1 MNILFF
7 YRVYPNYGGVEVVTS
22 VLAKRFVEDGH
33 QVTIASLE
41 QPHPELKDQNIDG
54 IELVTLHHPVLAKDN
69 VARLHQVIVDKKID
83 IIVNQWGLPYK
94 TTILCN
100 KAIKGT
106 NCKLVSVLHGAPN
119 ISKVIIKAQDKV
131 KNVTNPISKLVYSS
145 ILKAKEEVIKWSI
158 RYACKHNEKYI
169 MLSNAFIE
177 PLIKYAR
184 IKDSA
189 NITAIGNPVTIPVDL
204 SGFDLKNKKKQ
215 ILYVGRMD
223 FENKRV
229 NRIVEAWEGIADR
242 HKDWELVLVGNGP
255 HKSLLQEYVAQ
266 HHIDR
271 VRFEGFQVEAP
282 IRYYKDASIF
292 MLTSDLEGFGLVII
306 ESMSF
311 GCVPIVYGSYEAVYD
326 IIEHGKS
333 GFITPMPYS
342 KSKTMEYMEQLIEN
356 ENLRNDMAKNA
367 MTRSKLFSID
377 SIAKKWYDL
386 FDEVLKHH
394 HQKYK

>member
-22 VLAKRFVEDGH
+22 VLAKRFVADGH
-33 QVTIASLE
+33 HVTIASLE

-54 IELVTLHHPVLAKDN
+54 VELISLHHPVLAKDN
-69 VARLHQVIVDKKID
+69 IQRLHQVVVDKKID

-94 TTILCN
+94 TTMLCN

-106 NCKLVSVLHGAPN
+106 SCKLVSVLHGAPN

-131 KNVTNPISKLVYSS
+131 KNTSNPIAKFGFSA

-158 RYACKHNEKYI
+158 RYACRHNEKYI
-169 MLSNAFIE
+169 MLSNAFID

-184 IKDSA
+184 IKDAS

-204 SGFDLKNKKKQ
+204 NGFSLDNKKKQ
-215 ILYVGRMD
+215 LLYVGRMD
-223 FENKRV
+223 YENKRV
-229 NRIVEAWEGIADR
+229 NRIVEAWQDIAER
-242 HKDWELVLVGNGP
+242 HKDWELVLVGDGP
-255 HKSLLQEYVAQ
+255 HKQQLMDYVSQ
-266 HHIDR
+266 HKINR

-311 GCVPIVYGSYEAVYD
+311 GCVPIVYGSYEAAYD
-326 IIEHGKS
+326 IIDQGVC
-333 GFITPMPYS
+333 GFVTPKPYS
-342 KSKTMEYMEQLIEN
+342 KAVTTEKMELLMNDEK
-356 ENLRNDMAKNA
+356 LRLDMAKKA
-367 MTRSKLFSID
+367 MEKAKSFSID
-377 SIAKKWYDL
+377 SISQKWYEL
-386 FDEVLKHH
+386 FNDVLKS
-394 HQKYK
+394 

>member
-22 VLAKRFVEDGH
+22 VLAKRFVADGH
-33 QVTIASLE
+33 HVTIASLE

-54 IELVTLHHPVLAKDN
+54 VELVSLHHPVLAKDN
-69 VARLHQVIVDKKID
+69 IQRLHQVVVDKKID

-94 TTILCN
+94 TTMLCN

-106 NCKLVSVLHGAPN
+106 SCKLVSVLHGAPN

-131 KNVTNPISKLVYSS
+131 KNASNPIAKLGFSA

-158 RYACKHNEKYI
+158 RYACRHNEKYI
-169 MLSNAFIE
+169 MLSNAFID

-184 IKDSA
+184 IKEAS

-204 SGFDLKNKKKQ
+204 NGFSLDNKKKQ
-215 ILYVGRMD
+215 LLYVGRMD
-223 FENKRV
+223 YENKRV
-229 NRIVEAWEGIADR
+229 NRIVEAWQDIAEK
-242 HKDWELVLVGNGP
+242 HKDWELVLVGDGP
-255 HKSLLQEYVAQ
+255 HKQQLMDYVNQ
-266 HHIDR
+266 HKINR

-311 GCVPIVYGSYEAVYD
+311 GCVPIVYGSYEAAYD
-326 IIEHGKS
+326 IIDQ
-333 GFITPMPYS
+333 GFCGFVTPKPYS
-342 KSKTMEYMEQLIEN
+342 KAKTTEKMELLMNDEK
-356 ENLRNDMAKNA
+356 LRLDMAKKA
-367 MTRSKLFSID
+367 MEKAKSFSID
-377 SIAKKWYDL
+377 SISQKWYEL
-386 FDEVLKHH
+386 FNDVLKS
-394 HQKYK
+394 